1 MKWLISPLFF
11 LLFISNPIKAQK
23 PDWVSFEQRKSL
35 YPAEEFFK
43 GFSLTDVG
51 KSDNLGE
58 SLERAKENAISNLSN
73 SVQVTVESISTLNTL
88 EVNDELKQEF
98 KENIASFS
106 RVDLAGINTQTY
118 HDKRKDRVYAFAFV
132 KKDDLADYYLKQVS
146 LKKNE
151 IASKIEMADDF
162 ASSGQ
167 RGKALKSYFEC
178 KPLFTEIK
186 EAQSMIILLKAS
198 SEELNEVRG
207 YQVKVEQAITE
218 LYQSDLVSLKEVSGL
233 IAQALHMQTGELE
246 GKLRLASF
254 TFEDTRMGSRFSR
267 RLHSELEQALIQ
279 TGGFNI
285 ESNHVSFNGGTE
297 QPEYLL
303 NGTYW
308 EENGRIKVLAVLR
321 KMQDGSTIASADG
334 YLPKLWL
341 NENRISWK
349 PENFAQAHE
358 NMMQFRQDEIVDGN
372 MKLEVWTSKGNES
385 PIFLENDTL
394 SFYVRMSHPAYVRII
409 NHFADGSRVL
419 LVDNMYIGAD
429 KVNKVVEI
437 PQRFQC
443 APPFGAEVLQVNAQT
458 DAFKSLKT
466 SNKYGYQFIDD
477 DLSTILKTNRGFK
490 PIKNEDLKAEKR
502 IVVTTMSR

>member
-11 LLFISNPIKAQK
+11 LLVICNFVKAQK

-43 GFSLTDVG
+43 GFSLKDVG
-51 KSDNLGE
+51 KSDKLGE
-58 SLERAKENAISNLSN
+58 SLERVKENAISNLSN
-73 SVQVTVESISTLNTL
+73 SVQVTVESVSTLNTL

-106 RVDLAGINTQTY
+106 RVDLAGINAQTY
-118 HDKRKDRVYAFAFV
+118 HDKRKDRVYAFAYV
-132 KKDDLADYYLKQVS
+132 KKQDLADYYLEQVI

-162 ASSGQ
+162 ASSG
-167 RGKALKSYFEC
+167 RRDKALKSYFEC

-198 SEELNEVRG
+198 SEALNEVRD
-207 YQVKVEQAITE
+207 YQVKVERAINN

-233 IAQALHMQTGELE
+233 IAEALYMQTGEIE
-246 GKLRLASF
+246 GKVRLTTF
-254 TFEDTRMGSRFSR
+254 TYEDTRMGSQFSR
-267 RLHSELEQALIQ
+267 RLHNQLEQALIQ

-285 ESNHVSFNGGTE
+285 ESNNISFNGGVE
-297 QPEYLL
+297 QPEFLL

-308 EENGRIKVLAVLR
+308 EEKGRIKVLANLR
-321 KMQDGSTIASADG
+321 KMQDGSTTASADG

-341 NENRISWK
+341 DENHVSWK
-349 PENFAQAHE
+349 PENFTEAHE
-358 NMMQFRQDEIVDGN
+358 NMMQFRKDEIVDGN
-372 MKLEVWTSKGNES
+372 MNLEVWTSKGNES
-385 PIFLENDTL
+385 PIFLESDTL
-394 SFYVRMSHPAYVRII
+394 GFYVRLSHPAYVRII

-419 LVDNMYIGAD
+419 LVDNMYLGAD

-437 PQRFQC
+437 PQQFQC

-458 DAFKSLKT
+458 DAFKPLKT
-466 SNKYGYQFIDD
+466 SSKYGYQFIDD
-477 DLSTILKTNRGFK
+477 DLSTILKTTRGFK